1 MRSYP
6 AGTTRD
12 ETRAPQ
18 TGLSE
23 ATPPQAG
30 GSEATPPQAGGSEP
44 TALQARGIA
53 VAAVV
58 LAFALAGI
66 TAAGPAAAQVA
77 PQSAPPVSWQDSAPE
92 GAAAPRVAEGSTAP
106 GVRASHRPA
115 ALELPVLAAL
125 DAPGLSAGQQQP
137 RRHTMRGLRI
147 GAITGALA
155 GAGVGTLMALWCA
168 GTSDGCMA
176 AIPLLTVFGAASGA
190 AAGAIIGAAVPTE
203 AGRDDPAQPTS
214 PVPAPGRRIGSFS
227 MSVGDAQAT
236 IMDEGEQF
244 TAFDGGGIAF
254 RANVYA
260 ELRPWF
266 AIGPD
271 LGVAS
276 FGDGGTIR
284 HAAVGVRGTWPVH
297 PSFAPYI
304 SANAGAYDSSL
315 PSLEYLGG
323 GLGVGFRVTPVRGSR
338 AFLDLEARSSRNLQ
352 NIAPM
357 RMRTISVGGGIYW

>member
-1 MRSYP
+1 MTSYP
-6 AGTTRD
+6 TGTARG
-12 ETRAPQ
+12 EVMAPRACEVAAAKPY
-18 TGLSE
+18 
-23 ATPPQAG
+23 AG
-30 GSEATPPQAGGSEP
+30 GVAA
-44 TALQARGIA
+44 
-53 VAAVV
+53 AAVV

-66 TAAGPAAAQVA
+66 SAADPAVAQVA
-77 PQSAPPVSWQDSAPE
+77 PQRAAPLSWQAGPPE
-92 GAAAPRVAEGSTAP
+92 HPALP
-106 GVRASHRPA
+106 GVPASYLPA
-115 ALELPVLAAL
+115 GLELPVWVAFE
-125 DAPGLSAGQQQP
+125 APVLRSAGQQQP

-168 GTSDGCMA
+168 GTSDGCIA
-176 AIPLLTVFGAASGA
+176 AIPLVTVFGAASGA
-190 AAGAIIGAAVPTE
+190 AAGAIIGAAIPTE
-203 AGRDDPAQPTS
+203 AGRIDPAQPAS
-214 PVPAPGRRIGSFS
+214 PAPAPGRRIGSFS

-236 IMDEGEQF
+236 LMDEGEQF

-284 HAAVGVRGTWPVH
+284 HAAVGVRATWPVH

-304 SANAGAYDSSL
+304 SANAGAYDSSV

-323 GLGVGFRVTPVRGSR
+323 GLGAGFRVTPVRGSR